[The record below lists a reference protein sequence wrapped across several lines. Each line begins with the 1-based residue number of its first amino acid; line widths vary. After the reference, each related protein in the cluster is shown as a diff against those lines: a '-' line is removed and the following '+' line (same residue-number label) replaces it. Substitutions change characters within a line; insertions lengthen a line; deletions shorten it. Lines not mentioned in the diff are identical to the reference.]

1 MDFSLQTL
9 EASGVPINIPQLI
22 SQDILSSACGV
33 GSGDS
38 GGKICVILFVPHI
51 YDSTAKYRQNYID
64 TISEVSK
71 SFRSAPFSF
80 LWSEG
85 GNHIELENILNINS
99 AYPTLAVLS
108 LEKKVFALQKLSW
121 SSKNAKAFLNGV
133 ISGRYDV
140 LNMLFVYLFIC
151 LFVYLFICY
160 HFFFNFIYLLFVPPL
175 LLFFISFFS

>member
-140 LNMLFVYLFIC
+140 F
-151 LFVYLFICY
+151 YLFICY

-175 LLFFISFFS
+175 LLFFYFIL